1 MFSAHEEQILHQI
14 EAGLRTDD
22 RGFCTR
28 FARQQRALG
37 WARLVVVAWLLAV
50 AAIAHVGTALAEIAE
65 GARLTVAD
73 IRSIAR
79 RLWQRHPD
87 GRPAGGQIATR
98 SALD

>member
-1 MFSAHEEQILHQI
+1 MFSAHEQQILRQI
-14 EAGLRTDD
+14 EAGLRADD

-37 WARLVVVAWLLAV
+37 CARLVVMAWLLAV
-50 AAIAHVGTALAEIAE
+50 AAIAHVGTTLAEVAK
-65 GARLTVAD
+65 GARLTAAD
-73 IRSIAR
+73 IRTVAR
-79 RLWQRHPD
+79 RLRQRHPD